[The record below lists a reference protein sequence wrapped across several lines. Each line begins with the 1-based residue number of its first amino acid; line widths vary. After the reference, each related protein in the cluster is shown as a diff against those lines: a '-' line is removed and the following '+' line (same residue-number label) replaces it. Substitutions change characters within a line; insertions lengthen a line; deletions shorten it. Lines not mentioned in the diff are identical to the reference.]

1 VTKIAFLNT
10 KRLFVALFAIALF
23 TMAVRETLD
32 PDMWWHLRTGEF
44 ILQNGIPAQDV
55 FTFTV
60 PQNAWI
66 THEWLSQL
74 IMWLVYLAG
83 GLPGLILFFAALIAL
98 TYWLLY
104 LACAG
109 RPYLAAFIVLLSAIT
124 SAIVWG
130 VRPQIFNLL
139 LTAVFVLIV
148 ERVKDGQWRVR
159 TLWWLPPLTLIW
171 ANLHSGYLLGVVL
184 LGTYAVGDLA
194 QRWLAIP
201 TERTLG
207 KTAVTHLFGAT
218 FASFLAAAVNP
229 SGIELWIYPFLTLGS
244 GPMQAYIQEWHSPD
258 FHQTFFWPFAAMLA
272 LGVLGWVFSKNYPQN
287 DLAVAGVPAVPPTG
301 AVMRPAG
308 AHVTITDLLLFLGTG
323 AAGLLSARHIPLFA
337 IVAAPILAR
346 SWLIVLPGSRLAGG
360 ESTQQP
366 AKPIFAVL
374 NWLLLVVAVGTAVV
388 WTSTKINNNEAAIV
402 ARYPVAAVDYLAAS
416 GLDEARGYNSYNWG
430 GYLIWRGVPVFV
442 DGRADV
448 YGDPFLLYYRR
459 TFDVLPGWQEPL
471 DEYNVDYV
479 LMEAGSPLTAVLAAS
494 PDWTEVYAD
503 DLAQIFVR
511 AK

>member
-1 VTKIAFLNT
+1 MTKFAFLNT
-10 KRLFVALFAIALF
+10 KRLFVALFVIALF

-109 RPYLAAFIVLLSAIT
+109 RPYLATFIVLLSAIT

-130 VRPQIFNLL
+130 ARPQIFNLL

-148 ERVKDGQWRVR
+148 ERVKDGQWRVQ
-159 TLWWLPPLTLIW
+159 TLWWLPPLTLVW

-194 QRWLAIP
+194 QRWLATP

-207 KTAVTHLFGAT
+207 KTAVTHLFGTT

-229 SGIELWIYPFLTLGS
+229 SGIELWLYPFLTLGS

-258 FHQTFFWPFAAMLA
+258 FHQTYFWPFAVMLV
-272 LGVLGWVFSKNYPQN
+272 LGVLGWVFEKER
-287 DLAVAGVPAVPPTG
+287 PTL
-301 AVMRPAG
+301 
-308 AHVTITDLLLFLGTG
+308 TDLLLFLGTG

-346 SWLIVLPGSRLAGG
+346 SWLTVLPGSRLAGG
-360 ESTQQP
+360 ESTQQST
-366 AKPIFAVL
+366 KPIFAVL
-374 NWLLLVVAVGTAVV
+374 NWLLLLVAVGTAVI
-388 WTSTKINNNEAAIV
+388 WFLTKISGNEAAIA

-459 TFDVLPGWQEPL
+459 TFDVRPGWQEPL
-471 DEYNVDYV
+471 DEYDVDYV
-479 LMEAGSPLTAVLAAS
+479 LMEAGSPLTAVLTAS
-494 PDWTEVYAD
+494 PDWTEVYVD